1 MQILRPTIEN
11 YLAGMYFDAKY
22 VLAKDDSDRNL
33 ARKGFQ
39 KFLRDKFEIPLD
51 ELRDVFPNKNKFW
64 ARDKKVGYTF
74 LLEWLAKKDL
84 IDSKVKG
91 KFKAKIHLLNKYLH
105 PYYGKTEISKPD
117 CSLCFASVTYSEE
130 DREEC
135 TKLWQDVVAYLLFTF
150 YTFVKTFFPKHLQEK
165 EVASAIRI
173 VTALEDLE
181 KEATAKIIFSED
193 LRRFASY
200 LRKSC

>member
-1 MQILRPTIEN
+1 MQILRPAIES

-22 VLAKDDSDRNL
+22 VLAENNSDRNL
-33 ARKGFQ
+33 ARKDFQ
-39 KFLRDKFEIPLD
+39 KFLQDNFKIPLN
-51 ELRDVFPNKNKFW
+51 ELKDVFPNKKKFS
-64 ARDKKVGYTF
+64 ASDRKVGYTF
-74 LLEWLAKKDL
+74 LLEWLAKKDF

-91 KFKAKIHLLNKYLH
+91 EFKDKIHLLNMYLH
-105 PYYGKTEISKPD
+105 PYYGKTEISKSD

-193 LRRFASY
+193 LRRLASY